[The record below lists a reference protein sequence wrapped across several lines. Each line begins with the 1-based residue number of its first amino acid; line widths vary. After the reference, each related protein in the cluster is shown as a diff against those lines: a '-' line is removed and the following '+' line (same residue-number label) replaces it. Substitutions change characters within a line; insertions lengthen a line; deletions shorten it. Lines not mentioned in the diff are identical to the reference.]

1 MHKARA
7 LANAYF
13 FNQYYNQYDIKD
25 KIFELLLPDE
35 DCLQIIDEK
44 ELQLLKNLKSSNKYT
59 CKTA

>member
-7 LANAYF
+7 LASAYF

-25 KIFELLLPDE
+25 KIFKLLLSDE

-44 ELQLLKNLKSSNKYT
+44 ELQLLKDLYEKRKENIS
-59 CKTA
+59 